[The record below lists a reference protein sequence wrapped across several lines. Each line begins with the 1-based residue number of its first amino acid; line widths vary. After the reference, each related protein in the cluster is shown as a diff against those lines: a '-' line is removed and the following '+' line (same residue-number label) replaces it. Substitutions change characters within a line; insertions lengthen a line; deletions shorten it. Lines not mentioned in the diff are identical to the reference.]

1 MFYMLLKLQ
10 GKQISNHPVIAKLI
24 YFKTLIGKLK
34 PIDKKLE
41 YQISKMIRIATRDVP
56 QTPVANDGDGEL
68 NGEEGDGIVID
79 DEKIQDPL
87 LLHPRPHDLDKE
99 LTTDVPTLV
108 QGLSGRAGAGE
119 GVEKYKAPKISATL
133 SKDEK
138 LMRRK
143 ERIEQK
149 DKKKMARSEF
159 FGDMQDEFS
168 ERPRE
173 VRDYTNEEV
182 DIPVFTGLCGC
193 CSGLWMI
200 LTGKGWS
207 MKRIIS

>member
-24 YFKTLIGKLK
+24 YFKTLISKLK

-41 YQISKMIRIATRDVP
+41 YQISKMIRIATREVP
-56 QTPVANDGDGEL
+56 QAA
-68 NGEEGDGIVID
+68 NGENGDEDLDGVAID
-79 DEKIQDPL
+79 DENVQDPL
-87 LLHPRPHDLDKE
+87 LLKPKPNELDKE

-108 QGLSGRAGAGE
+108 EGLSGRQVGAGQ
-119 GVEKYKAPKISATL
+119 GGAEKYKAPKISATL

-143 ERIEQK
+143 ERMEQK
-149 DKKKMARSEF
+149 DKKKMMRSEF

-173 VRDYTNEEV
+173 VRDHTNEEV
-182 DIPVFTGLCGC
+182 GLRLDLGF
-193 CSGLWMI
+193 
-200 LTGKGWS
+200 
-207 MKRIIS
+207 